1 MIGGKS
7 ADAVLDAMREF
18 LRTEVHPLEA
28 ELTAQRFDMLLPRLE
43 EKRQQVKGMGLWAPA
58 LPEEYGGMG
67 LPFLEFAPV
76 SEVLGS
82 SPLGLYCFN
91 CQAPDIGNMELLLH
105 AGSAQQKETYLR
117 PLAAGEIRSCFSM
130 AEPEHAGS
138 NPVHMSTTA
147 VRDGDDYV
155 IDGHKWFSS
164 ACDGAAFAIVMA
176 LTNPDAENPYGR
188 ASQIIVPTDTPG
200 FERIR
205 NISLMGDEGS
215 GYFSHSEVRFEGVR
229 VPVTN
234 RIGEEG
240 SGFELAQRRLGP
252 GRIHHCMRW
261 IGICE
266 RAFEMMCRR
275 AGTRELAP
283 GQVLAEKQTIQNWIA
298 ESRVE
303 IDAARMLT
311 LNAARRID
319 EEGQKAARIEISSI
333 KFFVAGVMDRVVD
346 RAVQVHGAL
355 GVSDD
360 TILSWWYR
368 HERPSRIYDGADE
381 VHKSVVAREALKT
394 YGIRIP
400 R

>member
-1 MIGGKS
+1 MTETKTGEEM
-7 ADAVLDAMREF
+7 LDRMREF
-18 LRTEVHPLEA
+18 LRAKVCPLEDD
-28 ELTAQRFDMLLPRLE
+28 LLAQRFDTLLPRLH
-43 EKRQQVKGMGLWAPA
+43 EKRRQVKDMGLWAPA
-58 LPEEYGGMG
+58 LPREFGGMG

-105 AGSAQQKETYLR
+105 AGSPEQKATYLR
-117 PLAAGEIRSCFSM
+117 PLAAGDIRSCFSM

-147 VRDGDDYV
+147 VRDGDEYV
-155 IDGHKWFSS
+155 IEGHKWFSS

-176 LTNPDAENPYGR
+176 LTNPDAENPYQR

-200 FERIR
+200 FERVR
-205 NISLMGDEGS
+205 NIPLMGDVGAD
-215 GYFSHSEVRFEGVR
+215 YFSHSEVRFHGCR

-261 IGICE
+261 IGVCE

-319 EEGQKAARIEISSI
+319 AEGQKAARIEISSI

-381 VHKSVVAREALKT
+381 VHKSVVAREALKA